1 MTPLL
6 HSLPHPA
13 CRATVVLPARNEE
26 HSLAGTL
33 HALGA
38 QKNENGQPLAPEQ
51 YEIILLLNN
60 CEDGSAAV
68 ARRWQ
73 REHPHIAF
81 HIAER
86 VLAPQE
92 AHVGTARRWL
102 MDTAW
107 CRLAQQRAPVTA
119 ILSTDA
125 DTLVAPDWV
134 CANLGA
140 IAAGADAVGG
150 MICLTEEEIEA
161 LPPGARQAYRQDR
174 RFERLVAELED
185 LLDPQSGD
193 PWPRHLQHFGASL
206 ACTPQAYA
214 RAGGLPVRKTLEDVA
229 FVDALRRVDAR
240 LRHETKVVV
249 HTSARLE
256 GRVEVGLSA
265 QLGLWQQQ
273 WESGTAHTVPSSAWL
288 AHRFRTLRCLRL
300 LHRRPGT
307 GAPVCW
313 LAWHARIAAAHAQC
327 LSPAAFLAEIDCDRL
342 IASTFQGAR
351 EQPIAAALAA
361 LAAAIQVEHRGQ
373 RLFGMGPHPSAA
385 KAQENQNSG
394 TMLGSL
400 TAF

>member
-6 HSLPHPA
+6 HSTPHPK
-13 CRATVVLPARNEE
+13 CRATVILPARDEE

-33 HALGA
+33 DALAA
-38 QKNENGQPLAPEQ
+38 QVGENGQPLAPEQ
-51 YEIILLLNN
+51 YEIVLLLNN
-60 CEDGSAAV
+60 CEDHSAAV

-86 VLAPQE
+86 VLAPHE

-107 CRLAQQRAPVTA
+107 CRLAGQSGPVTA

-125 DTLVAPDWV
+125 DTRVAPDWIY
-134 CANLGA
+134 ANLRA
-140 IAAGADAVGG
+140 VADGADAVGG
-150 MICLTEEEIEA
+150 MICLPEEEIAA
-161 LPPGARQAYRQDR
+161 LPTGARQAYRQDR

-206 ACTPQAYA
+206 ACTPQVYA

-229 FVDALRRVDAR
+229 FVDALRRIDAR
-240 LRHETKVVV
+240 LRHEPSVVV
-249 HTSARLE
+249 HTSARLQ

-273 WESGTAHTVPSSAWL
+273 WESGTAHTVPSAAWL
-288 AHRFRTLRCLRL
+288 AHRFGTLRALRL
-300 LHRRPGT
+300 LHRQRAAD
-307 GAPVCW
+307 APACW
-313 LAWHARIAAAHAQC
+313 LAWHPRITAAHALR

-342 IASTFQGAR
+342 IASTFQGER
-351 EQPIAAALAA
+351 DQPIATALAA
-361 LAAAIQVEHRGQ
+361 LAAMIQVGRG
-373 RLFGMGPHPSAA
+373 RLSGTGPHQPARP
-385 KAQENQNSG
+385 QESRDPG
-394 TMLGSL
+394 IRLGSL
-400 TAF
+400 AAI